1 MYLNFVLHL
10 QSVSAVFSVGQA
22 VVVLLTARTFEASL
36 RHVPQTYDL
45 TSDFYSQIAPPSY
58 TLPHIVRNH
67 VISTGNKRRH
77 GLSSA
82 LARTYPSYIISI
94 YPLQRLMMCRLMGFP
109 QYFCAVPTCTVQMY
123 CARTCRFSCRRTLTN
138 YSLQYR
144 SLLRQSSQFAAYNFR
159 EYAKRRTRDA
169 FRDSKNVTEERTI
182 QELVQKGLSELQM
195 LKVR

>member
-1 MYLNFVLHL
+1 MLHL

-22 VVVLLTARTFEASL
+22 VGVLLTARTFEASL

-45 TSDFYSQIAPPSY
+45 TSDFYSQVAPSSY

-94 YPLQRLMMCRLMGFP
+94 YPLQRLMMCRLMGFTT
-109 QYFCAVPTCTVQMY
+109 YNLHCIPTCTVQMY
-123 CARTCRFSCRRTLTN
+123 CTQTCRFPRLRMLTN
-138 YSLQYR
+138 FSLQYR